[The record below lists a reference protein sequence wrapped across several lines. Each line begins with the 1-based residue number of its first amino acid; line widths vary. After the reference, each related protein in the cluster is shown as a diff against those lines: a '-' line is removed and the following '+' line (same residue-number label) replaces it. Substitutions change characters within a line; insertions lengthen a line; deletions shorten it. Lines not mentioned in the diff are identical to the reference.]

1 MKVTEPEES
10 GKYTALYEATIQQAV
25 GGASGLMTR
34 LVAVARASLRAF
46 ADKATERRERD
57 NHTHA
62 RRLLNQFEPTLCA
75 RFTEELLTAFSRM
88 ASAERALPA
97 ADQPMHFDQIAQ
109 MDPTALQQ
117 RVVAARV
124 QHTVQ
129 VAADASLGELNRLI
143 CRMLGLAEVRLERN
157 PLRPAVYVEALTAAL
172 THLPVPVGV
181 RHHWIALMSGALG
194 RELSAY
200 YEQLCNQLRGRGVGS
215 MGSVGGGDVRPAE
228 PARSMLLS
236 ERRVSPFVTL
246 EKLQILLAG
255 SLDETDERVA
265 QRFLPDMPA
274 PVSNSALEA
283 GDSAPTAFRAT
294 VPAALD
300 AITDAQQL
308 AQVVRRLQERGVAAS
323 ANAEPAEPVRD
334 QLRLSAH
341 GADQALSLEVV
352 AMMVDNM
359 AHDPRLLAPVQQ
371 IVAALEP
378 ALMRLAMADPR
389 FFSHKQHPARRLL
402 HEITHRSIAFESVDS
417 RGFSGFMEPLREAVA
432 PLAEGEVG
440 TAEPFDQVLTR
451 LVGLWDEPAG
461 KEKRQ
466 VEKAVKAL
474 QTAEQRS
481 VLAITIV
488 EAIQARPDAAL
499 VPDAV
504 FDFLCG
510 PWAQV
515 VAHARVSDKSGADD
529 PGGYAELID
538 GLMWSAQPHLTRNNV
553 SALTRLVPK
562 LLIRLRGGLATIDYP
577 AHKTSGFFEVLMKL
591 HQRGFKPGA
600 SAGAT
605 PDQQRVSARAS
616 GRSSNDGNTSGI
628 VGTWVAPMEAR
639 VSGFIDLSTAIAPLP
654 AEPPPSA
661 DALAVGVWVA
671 LQAEGSW
678 TRTKLSWISP
688 NGTLLLFTD
697 ALGFMQTLTRRACD
711 QLFSTGQLRLISAHP
726 VEDALDAV
734 AQAALHN
741 SVDVRF

>member
-34 LVAVARASLRAF
+34 LVAVARALLRELE
-46 ADKATERRERD
+46 DKATERRERD
-57 NHTHA
+57 HHTHA

-97 ADQPMHFDQIAQ
+97 ADQLMHFDQIAQ

-117 RVVAARV
+117 RVDAARV

-129 VAADASLGELNRLI
+129 VAADGSLGELNRLI
-143 CRMLGLAEVRLERN
+143 CRMLGLAEVRLEHN

-172 THLPVPVGV
+172 THLRVPVGV
-181 RHHWIALMSGALG
+181 RHHWITLMSGALG
-194 RELSAY
+194 RELGVY
-200 YEQLCNQLRGRGVGS
+200 YQQLCSQLRGRG
-215 MGSVGGGDVRPAE
+215 MGGAGGAGGAGLPLAA
-228 PARSMLLS
+228 PARPVLLPAGRAS
-236 ERRVSPFVTL
+236 TLLTL
-246 EKLQILLAG
+246 EKLQLLLAG
-255 SLDETDERVA
+255 SQDETDGRIA
-265 QRFLPDMPA
+265 QRYLADAQTSYGDNTP
-274 PVSNSALEA
+274 EA
-283 GDSAPTAFRAT
+283 GTGTPTAFRAT

-300 AITDAQQL
+300 AIVDTQQL
-308 AQVVRRLQERGVAAS
+308 AQVVQRLQERAVAAG
-323 ANAEPAEPVRD
+323 ADTDPAQQLRD

-359 AHDPRLLAPVQQ
+359 AHDPRLLGPVQQ

-417 RGFSGFMEPLREAVA
+417 RGFSGFMEPLLAAVA
-432 PLAEGEVG
+432 PLAEGDVG

-466 VEKAVKAL
+466 IDKAVKAL
-474 QTAEQRS
+474 QMAEQRG
-481 VLAITIV
+481 VLAVTIV

-504 FDFLCG
+504 LDFLCG

-529 PGGYAELID
+529 PGRYAELID

-577 AHKTSGFFEVLMKL
+577 AHKTSSFFELLMNL

-600 SAGAT
+600 SADAP
-605 PDQQRVSARAS
+605 PDKLRDPDRPL
-616 GRSSNDGNTSGI
+616 GRLDTSGDP
-628 VGTWVAPMEAR
+628 GGMADTWVAPMEAR
-639 VSGFIDLSTAIAPLP
+639 ASGFIDLSTDMAALP
-654 AEPPPSA
+654 AEPPPPV

-678 TRTKLSWISP
+678 TRTKLSWTSP
-688 NGTLLLFTD
+688 NGTLMLFTD

-711 QLFSTGQLRLISAHP
+711 QLFATGQLRVISAHP
-726 VEDALDAV
+726 VQDALDAV

>member
-34 LVAVARASLRAF
+34 LVAVARASLREL
-46 ADKATERRERD
+46 ADKAAERRERD

-97 ADQPMHFDQIAQ
+97 ADQVMHFDQIAQ

-117 RVVAARV
+117 RVDAARV

-200 YEQLCNQLRGRGVGS
+200 YEQLCNQLRGRGVDGA
-215 MGSVGGGDVRPAE
+215 GGAGLPLAA
-228 PARSMLLS
+228 PARPVLLTAGRA
-236 ERRVSPFVTL
+236 ETLLTL
-246 EKLQILLAG
+246 EKLRALLAG
-255 SLDETDERVA
+255 SQDETNDRVA
-265 QRFLPDMPA
+265 QRYLPDTQTGYGD
-274 PVSNSALEA
+274 SALEA
-283 GDSAPTAFRAT
+283 GASTPTAFRAT

-300 AITDAQQL
+300 AIVDTQQL
-308 AQVVRRLQERGVAAS
+308 AQVVQRLQERAVAAG
-323 ANAEPAEPVRD
+323 ADAEPAQQLRD

-341 GADQALSLEVV
+341 GPDQALSLEVV

-359 AHDPRLLAPVQQ
+359 AHDPRLLGPVQQ

-466 VEKAVKAL
+466 VDKAVKAL
-474 QTAEQRS
+474 QMAEQRG
-481 VLAITIV
+481 VLAVTIV

-504 FDFLCG
+504 LDFLCG

-529 PGGYAELID
+529 PGRYAELID

-562 LLIRLRGGLATIDYP
+562 LLIRLRGGLATVDYP
-577 AHKTSGFFEVLMKL
+577 AHKTSSFFELLMNL
-591 HQRGFKPGA
+591 HQRGFKPEA
-600 SAGAT
+600 S
-605 PDQQRVSARAS
+605 PDAVPDKLRDPDRPTGRADGS
-616 GRSSNDGNTSGI
+616 GNTSGM

-639 VSGFIDLSTAIAPLP
+639 ASGFIDLSTDMATLP
-654 AEPPPSA
+654 APPPPQA
-661 DALAVGVWVA
+661 DELAVGVWVA
-671 LQAEGSW
+671 LQVEGSW
-678 TRTKLSWISP
+678 TRTKLSWTSP
-688 NGTLLLFTD
+688 NGTLMLFTD

-711 QLFSTGQLRLISAHP
+711 QLFATGQLRVISAHP
-726 VEDALDAV
+726 VQDALDAV